1 MAFLIKTTKPKPNKS
16 INNLPHKR
24 SVGSKI
30 PRKEFQYKTK
40 LLDQDILQRAL
51 DKYLKMCCSIQED
64 TPKVNSSE
72 DYDNSYWTTMIIRIL
87 E

>member
-16 INNLPHKR
+16 INNLPYKR

-51 DKYLKMCCSIQED
+51 EKYLKMCCSTQD